1 MCSTN
6 FGRTLDCWINIQQIT
21 QNSVRLRYSHQ
32 YEWLTPVVAEVSD
45 GKNICRQE
53 QSGNLAGCFVFEDL
67 SSDTVYKVKVSIN
80 GQSLELEFRTLPEE
94 KSKRL
99 FRVAVFSDTHI
110 STQKVARHGRL
121 HGESISML
129 RSLMQQA
136 AASADYIIGP
146 GDMAD
151 GGRETE
157 FFHLENIIRS
167 VDIPVLA
174 VPGNHDVIHGGDERF
189 LKLFGSTTFLF
200 ERDGVQIAGVDTG
213 NGYFNK
219 ERNRQIIE
227 RIDPGKP
234 VMLFSHF
241 QFFADDWIPDAD
253 KVIFDP
259 AESKDMLEKIASF
272 HGIGCIGH
280 KNVATQVK
288 MNNFTQINLP
298 QLTHFPAGYL
308 VIDVYNDEFRLCFEP
323 IPSEILNEYSRLGT
337 EAATYHSH
345 PACKLKSEYRDKYT
359 QFYWNGAVKNGLFV

>member
-1 MCSTN
+1 MCSQI

-21 QNSVRLRYSHQ
+21 KNSVRLRYSHQ
-32 YEWLTPVVAEVSD
+32 YEWLTPVVAELSD

-67 SSDTVYKVKVSIN
+67 SSDTVYKAQVSIN

-94 KSKRL
+94 RSQRL

-227 RIDPGKP
+227 RIDPAKT

-308 VIDVYNDEFRLCFEP
+308 VIDAYNDEFRLCFEP